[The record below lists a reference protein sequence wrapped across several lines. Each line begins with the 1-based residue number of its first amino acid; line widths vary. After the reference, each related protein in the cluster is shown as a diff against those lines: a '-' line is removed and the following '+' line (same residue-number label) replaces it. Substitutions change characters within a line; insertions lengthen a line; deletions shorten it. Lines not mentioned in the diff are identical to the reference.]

1 MQPRIDLNLGIK
13 EEPDA
18 WIHSACLLCS
28 NGCGLD
34 IAVKDGTIVGVR
46 GRATHPVN
54 FGHLGPKGEHAWVA
68 NASPRRGRAPMIR
81 RSKSEPLRPVSWTEA
96 MDFFEER
103 FRAAWASGH
112 QNMAV

>member
-34 IAVKDGTIVGVR
+34 IAVKDGTIVGVG
-46 GRATHPVN
+46 GRADYLIN
-54 FGHLGPKGEHAWVA
+54 FGHLGRK
-68 NASPRRGRAPMIR
+68 ASTPGSPTVRRAPATPR
-81 RSKSEPLRPVSWTEA
+81 
-96 MDFFEER
+96 
-103 FRAAWASGH
+103 
-112 QNMAV
+112 